1 MKKILAILIILPLLL
16 GIMACNDPK
25 PVTDVL
31 HRAEALMDEY
41 PDSAWAVLNTL
52 SPDAMGQSRTR
63 ALYALL
69 YTQAQDKNYIDETC
83 DSLISVA
90 AEYYR
95 QTDDVRRKF
104 LSYYYMGR
112 VYTNAGDYLN
122 ATSYYMEAEQW
133 VDVVA
138 DDYLTG
144 LLYSEL
150 GRIYRLYYDY
160 PKSFDA
166 YQRSAE
172 CYDRS
177 GKIRHRNYMWL
188 NMGDVCRN
196 LNDYDESKRLFS
208 LTLHSAKEIND
219 TTLIRMSLGSMV
231 MQCIEQ
237 KEMNKADSLY
247 RELKLYMDDRHASSA
262 LYGRLA
268 QMYISA
274 GNFVQA
280 ENCIDKGWDRA
291 STRSDSIS
299 LYIVSSELYNLT
311 YNGKIAYKEL
321 RKGLT
326 LQTKEAHQSLQQP
339 ILTIQRDYLLEKLKS
354 ESYRLY
360 LERLLRI
367 ISVLFLFSLLLIMAV
382 AFYRK
387 LKKKKAV
394 IDKLGKE
401 KEQVENEKRSLLQQ
415 LEDRK
420 CESDH
425 TIEKLKNEII
435 QKEKDNYAEIVEL
448 LNNIERGE
456 STIESLEEKL
466 MQKEKNRQKMEILI
480 RKLEKDSEANATTI
494 GGLRV
499 ELEAMQDE
507 SRKNMLQ
514 KVDLLRSDLEHV
526 VELVFLHEEQLPV
539 NINKEKRI
547 KKEISLLKK
556 AYFAGENEYKKV
568 EDLVNRYLD
577 NAMLHFRKEVSL
589 SNEADYRRV
598 CYMFAGLSGLSI
610 ARIMG
615 ESKDAVY
622 QRRSRLLKKI
632 TTLSCSHKEIFILL
646 LSK

>member
-1 MKKILAILIILPLLL
+1 MKTHILLSLIFLFGLLSGCAEHSAL
-16 GIMACNDPK
+16 QTALDK
-25 PVTDVL
+25 
-31 HRAEALMDEY
+31 AEALMEDH
-41 PDSAWAVLNTL
+41 PDSAYSLLQTIDSEAL
-52 SPDAMGQSRTR
+52 RTRGGR

-69 YTQAQDKNYIDETC
+69 YTQAQDKNYIDETN

-311 YNGKIAYKEL
+311 GNVKKAYEEFKNGVL
-321 RKGLT
+321 
-326 LQTKEAHQSLQQP
+326 LQNRDIHQSLQQP
-339 ILTIQRDYLLEKLKS
+339 ILTIQRDYLSKELAFLKYRRIVEKTILIIIICV
-354 ESYRLY
+354 
-360 LERLLRI
+360 I
-367 ISVLFLFSLLLIMAV
+367 ISITLTV
-382 AFYRK
+382 AIKYRK
-387 LKKKKAV
+387 KMQRHNESIRYYVNELTGMKIV
-394 IDKLGKE
+394 M
-401 KEQVENEKRSLLQQ
+401 ENEKTEKSIQMQELFKEQFKVVGMLGESFIQSADEKNHQKKVYNDVKLLLETYGNDNKFYLQ
-415 LEDRK
+415 LE
-420 CESDH
+420 
-425 TIEKLKNEII
+425 
-435 QKEKDNYAEIVEL
+435 
-448 LNNIERGE
+448 NI
-456 STIESLEEKL
+456 
-466 MQKEKNRQKMEILI
+466 
-480 RKLEKDSEANATTI
+480 
-494 GGLRV
+494 
-499 ELEAMQDE
+499 
-507 SRKNMLQ
+507 
-514 KVDLLRSDLEHV
+514 
-526 VELVFLHEEQLPV
+526 
-539 NINKEKRI
+539 
-547 KKEISLLKK
+547 
-556 AYFAGENEYKKV
+556 
-568 EDLVNRYLD
+568 VNRYND
-577 NAMLHFRKEVSL
+577 NIIQLLREEIELPESTYHQFCYQIAGFSINVVSL
-589 SNEADYRRV
+589 FMKEKPATLY
-598 CYMFAGLSGLSI
+598 
-610 ARIMG
+610 
-615 ESKDAVY
+615 K
-622 QRRSRLLKKI
+622 RRSRVLEKI
-632 TTLSCSHKEIFILL
+632 KVSDTLYKEIFIKYLL
-646 LSK
+646 K